1 MAKDSAAR
9 AARTLRSIDVR
20 EAALTLF
27 AERGYHGTSM
37 KDIAAAL
44 NLQAPSLYNH
54 VSAKQEILR
63 DVMLESMQ
71 EVTKLVKGA
80 LASSHDTSVQLR
92 RAAEAHVRFHTRNLR
107 EVRVGNHE
115 IPALEQPH
123 RDAVRQIRAEY
134 SNMFVELVRRGI
146 AEGVFHTRSPLLAAY
161 AILQMGIGVSMW
173 YHPGGSLSED
183 DIVFQYGDIALGV
196 VEAGGTRGAAK
207 PGRASAVKKSGHA
220 QGKAGPKSGT
230 KKRPVRS
237 RK

>member
-1 MAKDSAAR
+1 MAKEAAAR
-9 AARTLRSIDVR
+9 VVRTLRSIDVR

-27 AERGYHGTSM
+27 AERGYHATSM

-63 DVMLESMQ
+63 DVMLESMGD
-71 EVTKLVKGA
+71 VTRLVRGA
-80 LASSHDTSVQLR
+80 VASSNDVAVQLR
-92 RAAEAHVRFHTRNLR
+92 RAAEAHVRWHVRNLR

-123 RDAVRQIRAEY
+123 RDAVRAIRGEY
-134 SNMFVELVRRGI
+134 SKIFIELIQRGVE
-146 AEGVFHTRSPLLAAY
+146 EGVFATRSPMLAAY

-173 YHPGGSLSED
+173 YHPSGSLSED

-196 VEAGGTRGAAK
+196 VEGTKSASSRK
-207 PGRASAVKKSGHA
+207 PGRVKKAAS
-220 QGKAGPKSGT
+220 KTGPKSGT
-230 KKRPVRS
+230 KKRSARL
-237 RK
+237 KK